1 MKRRSSEQVNH
12 TYGLRSSGKRLR
24 PMVQSNSN
32 VDHQFD
38 SRSKKYFPLK
48 YPVVVLHDIRLELEK
63 LQKSTPTIP
72 YSYFMKLND
81 HCILEL
87 FEFLPLTVLC
97 TMAQVSM
104 RLKQLAEYFFRLK
117 YARDFSMKL
126 LMHGEERIGIKQA
139 RCFFE
144 TFGHLITSLHVSRKW
159 FVFDLPKRNAFAG
172 QRQLLS
178 LITNFAKNLTTLT
191 LADFWIGPEMI
202 MESFPIFTRIQ
213 TLNYYRLSC
222 YCSELKTFCHFALL
236 LTHLLEVNGLAHQM
250 PQLIQLV

>member
-12 TYGLRSSGKRLR
+12 TYGLRSSAKQTKS
-24 PMVQSNSN
+24 MVQSNSN
-32 VDHQFD
+32 VDHHFD
-38 SRSKKYFPLK
+38 RSPQKDFPLK
-48 YPVVVLHDIRLELEK
+48 YPIVVLHDIRLELAK
-63 LQKSTPTIP
+63 RQKSTPIIP
-72 YSYFMKLND
+72 YSYFMQLND

-97 TMAQVSM
+97 AMAQVSI

-117 YARDFSMKL
+117 YPRDFSMKL
-126 LMHGEERIGIKQA
+126 LMNGDDRIGIKQA
-139 RCFFE
+139 RRFFE

-159 FVFDLPKRNAFAG
+159 FRFDLPKMNAFTG

-178 LITNFAKNLTTLT
+178 LITNGAPNLTTLT
-191 LADFWIGPEMI
+191 LAEFWISPDMI
-202 MESFPIFTRIQ
+202 MNSLPIFTRVQ

-222 YCSELKTFCHFALL
+222 YCSELKTFCHFGHLL
-236 LTHLLEVNGLAHQM
+236 PHLLEVNGLAHQM